1 VSRKKAVV
9 QPVLFTGRIG
19 RLPFR
24 GTEAWGR
31 KVMQPHSIITLIA
44 GSTPNNAVQENG
56 TYGGQGKAVG
66 FPRLTALLSLEL
78 PHTRPHQ
85 KF

>member
-1 VSRKKAVV
+1 
-9 QPVLFTGRIG
+9 
-19 RLPFR
+19 
-24 GTEAWGR
+24 
-31 KVMQPHSIITLIA
+31 MQPHTSITLIA

-78 PHTRPHQ
+78 SHSAA
-85 KF
+85 F